1 MNYLT
6 LEFTF
11 LSLFINIFGYELNYY
26 RIKILDSKINS
37 LMELAKLKTVGII
50 ITNSNKTIYQNIYG
64 ETDKVNTKS
73 SFVLGSVSKTF
84 TALALLYLNIPLN
97 TTLDKFDL
105 KDYINEE
112 DSKEITVSEL
122 LNHSSGLDSFSSR
135 RISKKG
141 NFSYS
146 NYGYALLGK
155 IIEKESKKSYHEYLN
170 ETIFKPLNMINSYAK
185 YHSDIIDSYDF
196 LLGIRTKYP
205 NLKAEIGNGFYIP
218 AGYISSSIEDMGNY
232 LRFYLNK
239 SEQNQKF
246 FKKMTNSN
254 LPISYN
260 INYGMGMIIEKK
272 NGKIKYYHEGI
283 ITSFLSRLVIYPE
296 LDVGIFIVTN
306 TRDSICPGLGTEF
319 FNNIENFL
327 IFDSL
332 NAIDNSSFFYY
343 HFTWDILFIF
353 ILIPPLIYLIF
364 TLKRKIKT
372 RKYFWFKGIKGK
384 IFFGVDLF
392 ILIIAP
398 ISLIIIF
405 YTADKNFTKKIEMT
419 RDYQIAIFTTSSL
432 LFLTFLIK
440 LGYVFLYNYLSA
452 KYDLGSNKIIEEPDV
467 DYLGIQ

>member
-1 MNYLT
+1 MKYLP
-6 LEFTF
+6 LEITF
-11 LSLFINIFGYELNYY
+11 LSLFINIFGYELSSN
-26 RIKILDSKINS
+26 RIKILDSTINS
-37 LMELAKLKTVGII
+37 LMDLAKLKTVGLI

-64 ETDKVNTKS
+64 ETDKINTKS
-73 SFVLGSVSKTF
+73 IFALGSVSKSF
-84 TALALLYLNIPLN
+84 TALALLHLNISLDK
-97 TTLDKFDL
+97 TLDKFDL

-135 RISKKG
+135 RISKRG

-205 NLKAEIGNGFYIP
+205 NLKTEIGNGFYIP

-239 SEQNQKF
+239 SEENQKY
-246 FKKMTNSN
+246 FKKMTNNN

-343 HFTWDILFIF
+343 HFTYDILFLF
-353 ILIPPLIYLIF
+353 IITPPLIYLII
-364 TLKRKIKT
+364 TVYRKIKA
-372 RKYFWFKGIKGK
+372 RKYFWF
-384 IFFGVDLF
+384 
-392 ILIIAP
+392 
-398 ISLIIIF
+398 
-405 YTADKNFTKKIEMT
+405 
-419 RDYQIAIFTTSSL
+419 SSL
-432 LFLTFLIK
+432 LFK
-440 LGYVFLYNYLSA
+440 
-452 KYDLGSNKIIEEPDV
+452 
-467 DYLGIQ
+467 

>member
-1 MNYLT
+1 MKYLP
-6 LEFTF
+6 LEITF
-11 LSLFINIFGYELNYY
+11 LSLFINIFGYELSSN
-26 RIKILDSKINS
+26 RIKILDSTINS
-37 LMELAKLKTVGII
+37 LMDLAKLKTVGLI

-64 ETDKVNTKS
+64 ETDKINTKS
-73 SFVLGSVSKTF
+73 IFALGSVSKSF
-84 TALALLYLNIPLN
+84 TALALLHLNISLDK
-97 TTLDKFDL
+97 TLDKFDL

-135 RISKKG
+135 RISKRG

-205 NLKAEIGNGFYIP
+205 NLKTEIGNGFYIP

-239 SEQNQKF
+239 SEENQKY
-246 FKKMTNSN
+246 FKKMKY
-254 LPISYN
+254 LPL
-260 INYGMGMIIEKK
+260 E
-272 NGKIKYYHEGI
+272 
-283 ITSFLSRLVIYPE
+283 ITFLSLFINILYPE

-343 HFTWDILFIF
+343 HFTYDILFLF
-353 ILIPPLIYLIF
+353 IITPPLIYLII
-364 TLKRKIKT
+364 TVYRKIKA

-419 RDYQIAIFTTSSL
+419 RDYQIAIFTTSSI